1 MRSVNTATKNAWA
14 DISTPKSYRIYLPS
28 LSQSISNNNIISAKM
43 TESISD
49 SDALFFI
56 GCIASKIEVEIN
68 DFSTNLSGLAV
79 EVYVQAGS
87 TTEIK
92 VFSGKVASATFDGS
106 NKNQKI
112 VAYDKM
118 YDIFN
123 KNVASW
129 YNALPDS
136 MTMAEFRASFFNF
149 LGITEESATLVN
161 DSMAVYRAIYGEEI
175 LGADIVKAICEIN
188 GVFGYMN
195 NDTFAYRS
203 LTTSRRTATTTQTI
217 SCESEKYMTNT
228 ISKLVIRDDSTDIG
242 KIIGSGSNVY
252 AIEGNILALGHT
264 DSELQPIAQNLYDL
278 LHLVTTYRPIECQL
292 TYNPI
297 YEVGDKLRVPDAYG
311 NTYDSYLLSRTT
323 DFITETD
330 SAKGVSNYESVASTN
345 NDLIRLKGKTNKL
358 VRDVEHTQQ
367 TIEDVESGLSS
378 RITQTAD
385 SLESQIQ
392 NLQSQID
399 GEVLYYEREGEP
411 TLRNYPANTFCRN
424 IPCNNTVKVSNTL
437 GFVYTEEDYQ
447 LHTLDLYYDTASAIS
462 YRFAKDENGDFGW
475 KIIADGQ
482 TPYILEQI
490 STIKQDVQSISTNV
504 TEISGTVSSQGQ
516 TITTMQSDIQQN
528 ARNITARVTKQGGET
543 QTFAWHLDVDGFYL
557 ESDGDNVMAVDRS
570 GLTVEGIINAKSG
583 NIGGWKIQPY
593 SIDNGLPFT
602 NQKNSKA
609 TGMGTYGSNWAFWAG
624 NGKFVVDQDG
634 NVYMQNAS
642 IDGYATASTVSAL
655 RGEFNTLNAKAITTE
670 NFSSQNINANKITS
684 GSINVDLINADQ
696 MAVKFINSNMSTYS
710 LNTRSITVDG
720 GIDASGIVTR
730 SLRTNSMIFNGYN
743 LVFKLVQKQ
752 GGGFVSALCSE

>member
-118 YDIFN
+118 YDGIFN

-129 YNALPDS
+129 YNSLPDS
-136 MTMAEFRASFFNF
+136 MTMAEFRASFFEF

-161 DSMAVYRAIYGEEI
+161 DSMTIYRAIYGEEI
-175 LGADIVKAICEIN
+175 LGADIIKAICEIN
-188 GVFGYMN
+188 GLFGYMN

-217 SCESEKYMTNT
+217 SCKSEKYMTNT

-264 DSELQPIAQNLYDL
+264 DSELQPIAQNLYNL
-278 LHLVTTYRPIECQL
+278 LHSVTTYRPIEASL

-297 YEVGDKLRVPDAYG
+297 YELGDKIRVPDAYG

-378 RITQTAD
+378 RITQTATE
-385 SLESQIQ
+385 LNIKVES
-392 NLQSQID
+392 LQSQID
-399 GEVLYYEREGEP
+399 GEQQYYEAAGVP
-411 TLRNYPANTFCRN
+411 TLTNYPAYDFTYN
-424 IPCNNTVKVSNTL
+424 IPCNDTVKVADDL
-437 GFVYTEEDYQ
+437 GFEYKDEWYQKHLLNLYFDTEGGV
-447 LHTLDLYYDTASAIS
+447 S
-462 YRFAKDENGDFGW
+462 YRFQKNEQGGFYW
-475 KIIADGQ
+475 REVADGQ
-482 TPYILEQI
+482 ISQIKQRLTTVEITADGLTSSVQQINQTVTEQGTAIDTIETSISQMAGQI
-490 STIKQDVQSISTNV
+490 SLKASQSSVNALGERV
-504 TEISGTVSSQGQ
+504 TSAESEL
-516 TITTMQSDIQQN
+516 DIQSLRID
-528 ARNITARVTKQGGET
+528 AKVSTSGGT
-543 QTFAWHLDVDGFYL
+543 RQSFAWTLDTSGFYL
-557 ESDGDNVMAVDRS
+557 VADGQDVMGVTRN
-570 GLTVEGIINAKSG
+570 GLSVKG
-583 NIGGWKIQPY
+583 NIEAL
-593 SIDNGLPFT
+593 S
-602 NQKNSKA
+602 
-609 TGMGTYGSNWAFWAG
+609 
-624 NGKFVVDQDG
+624 GKSF
-634 NVYMQNAS
+634 
-642 IDGYATASTVSAL
+642 
-655 RGEFNTLNAKAITTE
+655 F
-670 NFSSQNINANKITS
+670 
-684 GSINVDLINADQ
+684 
-696 MAVKFINSNMSTYS
+696 
-710 LNTRSITVDG
+710 
-720 GIDASGIVTR
+720 
-730 SLRTNSMIFNGYN
+730 
-743 LVFKLVQKQ
+743 
-752 GGGFVSALCSE
+752 